1 MSKLKW
7 KFGFWVVFAYLTEFD
22 VVILMEIG
30 NTLDWVRP
38 KISVI
43 VAMNTNTIDTFCLSK
58 TMVIGIAL
66 IV

>member
-1 MSKLKW
+1 M
-7 KFGFWVVFAYLTEFD
+7 FAYLTEFD

-43 VAMNTNTIDTFCLSK
+43 VAMNTNTVDTFCLSK
-58 TMVIGIAL
+58 MCQKLWQLV
-66 IV
+66 